1 MKMIESKYSF
11 CASRS
16 SCSGTNAALR
26 TSARYSMR
34 WLNAPRVR
42 MEVRIVTRSPT
53 LRQSA
58 SKMRRSAFVWS
69 LEPFSYIET

>member
-42 MEVRIVTRSPT
+42 IDVRIVTRIPA
-53 LRQSA
+53 LLQSA
-58 SKMRRSAFVWS
+58 SNILKSAFVWS
-69 LEPFSYIET
+69 VDPFS